1 MIKTE
6 NKEIVI
12 NSDDLLECLYND
24 ILPKNVVCDSDLHH
38 ELHDKYTQLKN
49 VYGLIVNTESTLNM
63 EDFDKFSLDDVDRT
77 FELFASI
84 VKEAK
89 KRKGIDKRET
99 YHCGRIDGKM
109 VDDPD
114 YTLRAWRAVVTY
126 LLRQKEFLYE

>member
-1 MIKTE
+1 MVPGVIPITDLKIR
-6 NKEIVI
+6 KGIVHLH
-12 NSDDLLECLYND
+12 SHLLD
-24 ILPKNVVCDSDLHH
+24 RKVS
-38 ELHDKYTQLKN
+38 
-49 VYGLIVNTESTLNM
+49 VNHP
-63 EDFDKFSLDDVDRT
+63 DVART
-77 FELFASI
+77 FELFASV

-99 YHCGRIDGKM
+99 YHCGRIDGKL